1 MLADG
6 FVLQV
11 ANPKALLFFTALL
24 PQFIDPVASVAGQ
37 MAALAVTS
45 VVIEFCRIAGSLLV
59 TAGVGVAA
67 IRRT

>member
-1 MLADG
+1 
-6 FVLQV
+6 
-11 ANPKALLFFTALL
+11 LL

-59 TAGVGVAA
+59 TAGVGMAA